1 MKKTNQKI
9 LLSLL
14 IVLILAIV
22 GTLGYFGF
30 ESFQKYN
37 AQRSELKRFDLVNE
51 GNRLA
56 IMIGEERRLSS
67 MFVSGSRNITLSKL
81 KQQRTIVDNELQKF
95 SVNLN
100 KYAEYQN
107 EAKSIETI
115 KNNLKSV
122 RTKIERISQ
131 DYVDIF
137 KSEFQNKILDRLS
150 VIQERVIKGLKR
162 KDIANSLEY
171 SHKLQ
176 KLYNIEELERSF
188 VGFLIGGSKSVKNKD
203 LILWDSLIA
212 DDTLPSLLNL
222 DNAELKHK
230 LVKILDIEKYE
241 NSINRYREL
250 FIGGMFDG
258 NYPITLKQWFS
269 ATDTRLEKITSAE
282 KVIDSSL
289 KGIISNKMESL
300 NKQWIIFASGAAV
313 LFLIDIILMAL
324 FYHVSKE
331 SQILEDALKN
341 IEIDLS
347 PQRKRELLSSVE
359 KRDMA
364 SIYRILAETIKE
376 ANQAKD
382 LFLAN
387 MSHEIRTP
395 LNGIV
400 GFTQLLKSTNLTP
413 DQAEFISVIES
424 SSDNLLAI
432 VNDILDLS
440 KINADKI
447 ELESIPFNAIEKFE
461 DAVESYGA
469 KAAQKNIEFGVFVD
483 PTLPKTLV
491 GDPTKISQVIVNLIS
506 NAIKFTSQHG
516 SVDVIIEMVN
526 ETSID
531 ATVYFAVKDTGIG
544 ITEDQKSKIFEA
556 FSQADAGT
564 SRKYGGTG
572 LGLAISSKLV
582 ELMGGKL
589 DIESKPGEGSTFYF
603 TLTLPKGE
611 DTEKDISD
619 FSDID
624 TGLLFINRQQEM
636 RRCDTNLQKYVEY
649 LGAKFSVVY
658 NDDLFEL
665 GEKPPKI
672 LFIDYMFLD
681 GTDELERYFSLNT
694 SIVLITTGESKQEL
708 ESVRDRLLKII
719 YKPVNFSKTHRAL
732 ESYRTPK
739 KVEQAKKESE
749 KPFEEMKI
757 LVAEDNPINQKL
769 IRTTLEK
776 FGIDVTLASNGQE
789 AFDLRKQNEYDLIF
803 MDIQMPVMN
812 GLEATNEIL
821 HYEEVNHLNHIPI
834 IALTAN
840 ALTGD
845 REKYM
850 EAGMDNYI
858 SKPINITELKNL
870 IASYNKSR
878 SDRKDDQKT
887 VKETPEESKTDAIE
901 DKTEES
907 PSRKTKESA
916 ISEESRVVA
925 NQKPEKEKV
934 SVDEI
939 EKSIE
944 PEKEKVVEKEPTSKR
959 SDIEVVLFNKAK
971 MLSKN
976 FVKVLDKLGVHTI
989 VVSSEEELIEAIDDG
1004 DIDYVLVDYGLLGDE
1019 ECMIIE
1025 SIEEMGIK
1033 PYFLVRNDTK
1043 DELCADVIKI
1053 SDFTTAVKDKIV

>member
-1 MKKTNQKI
+1 MKKNNQKI

-14 IVLILAIV
+14 IVFILAIV

-30 ESFQKYN
+30 KSFQQYN
-37 AQRSELKRFDLVNE
+37 AQKSELKRFDLVNE
-51 GNRLA
+51 SNRLSVLIA
-56 IMIGEERRLSS
+56 QERKLSS
-67 MFVSGSRNITLSKL
+67 MFISGSPDVTLSKL
-81 KQQRTIVDNELQKF
+81 KKHRAIVNQELTKF
-95 SVNLN
+95 SENLS
-100 KYAEYQN
+100 KYTDYKNDVQ
-107 EAKSIETI
+107 SIESI
-115 KNNLKSV
+115 KENLRVV
-122 RTKIERISQ
+122 RTKIETISQ

-137 KSEFQNKILDRLS
+137 LDEFQNKILRSLS
-150 VIQERVIKGLKR
+150 IIQEHIIKGLKR
-162 KDIANSLEY
+162 KDIAHTLEY

-176 KLYNIEELERSF
+176 NLYNIEELERSF
-188 VGFLIGGSKSVKNKD
+188 VGFFIGSSRGLKEID
-203 LILWDSLIA
+203 LKIWDSLMSK
-212 DDTLPSLLNL
+212 DVLPPLSIV
-222 DNAELKHK
+222 DNVEIVHK
-230 LVKILDIEKYE
+230 LNKILDIDKYDT
-241 NSINRYREL
+241 SIDRYREL
-250 FIGGMFDG
+250 FIGGIFSG
-258 NYPITLKQWFS
+258 NYPITLKQWYS
-269 ATDTRLEKITSAE
+269 ATDLRLDKLIDAE
-282 KVIDSSL
+282 NIIYKSL
-289 KGIISNKMESL
+289 KRYISNDLDNL
-300 NKQWIIFASGAAV
+300 NKQWIIFVAGAAI
-313 LFLIDIILMAL
+313 LLLIDLILMAL
-324 FYHVSKE
+324 YYHLSKE
-331 SQILEDALKN
+331 SKILEDALKN

-347 PQRKRELLSSVE
+347 PQRKRELLHAVE
-359 KRDMA
+359 RRDLA
-364 SIYRILAETIKE
+364 TIYRLLAETIKE

-413 DQAEFISVIES
+413 DQAEFVSVIES

-469 KAAQKNIEFGVFVD
+469 KAAQKNIEFSVFVD
-483 PTLPKTLV
+483 PSLPKTLV

-506 NAIKFTSQHG
+506 NAIKFTSQG
-516 SVDVIIEMVN
+516 GNVDVIIEMQQ
-526 ETSID
+526 ESAID

-544 ITEDQKSKIFEA
+544 ITEEQKGKIFEA
-556 FSQADAGT
+556 FAQADAGT

-589 DIESKPGEGSTFYF
+589 DIESTPGEGSTFFF

-611 DTEKDISD
+611 DSEKNLED

-624 TGLLFINRQQEM
+624 TGLLFTSRKQQM
-636 RRCDTNLQKYVEY
+636 RRCDENLKIYVEY
-649 LGAKFSVVY
+649 LGAKFAPIY

-681 GTDELERYFSLNT
+681 GVSELEKYFSLDTN
-694 SIVLITTGESKQEL
+694 IVVITTGEHKQEL

-719 YKPVNFSKTHRAL
+719 YKPVNFSKTYRAL
-732 ESYRTPK
+732 QKFRAPK
-739 KVEQAKKESE
+739 EVVEVKKETE

-789 AFDLRKQNEYDLIF
+789 AFDLRKQNDYDLIF

-812 GLEATNEIL
+812 GLEATSEIL
-821 HYEEVNHLNHIPI
+821 HYEKVNHLNHIPI

-850 EAGMDNYI
+850 QAGMDNYI
-858 SKPINITELKNL
+858 SKPINIPELKKI
-870 IASYNKSR
+870 IAQYNKVKS
-878 SDRKDDQKT
+878 SDKRQD
-887 VKETPEESKTDAIE
+887 VKNS
-901 DKTEES
+901 
-907 PSRKTKESA
+907 TKES
-916 ISEESRVVA
+916 ESSI
-925 NQKPEKEKV
+925 QHTKE
-934 SVDEI
+934 SVDNNIIDAEI
-939 EKSIE
+939 IDKSKSNE
-944 PEKEKVVEKEPTSKR
+944 PKSVESSSDSAKETSTNVEGVVKNR
-959 SDIEVVLFNKAK
+959 AIRRANIGVVLLNKAK
-971 MLSKN
+971 ILSKN
-976 FVKVLDKLGVHTI
+976 LVKVLDKFGI
-989 VVSSEEELIEAIDDG
+989 NAIIASSEDELIEAIEESN
-1004 DIDYVLVDYGLLGDE
+1004 IDYVLVDKGLLGED
-1019 ECMIIE
+1019 ECMILE
-1025 SIEEMGIK
+1025 SIDEMGIK
-1033 PYFLVRNDTK
+1033 PYILVK
-1043 DELCADVIKI
+1043 DVKEGETLCADVIKI
-1053 SDFTTAVKDKIV
+1053 TNFTNEVKNKIV

>member
-1 MKKTNQKI
+1 MRKTNQKI

-14 IVLILAIV
+14 IILILAIV

-30 ESFQKYN
+30 KSFQKYN
-37 AQRSELKRFDLVNE
+37 AQRSELKRFDLVSE
-51 GNRLA
+51 GNRLSVL
-56 IMIGEERRLSS
+56 IGEERRLSS
-67 MFVSGSRNITLSKL
+67 MFVSGSPDVTLSKL
-81 KQQRTIVDNELQKF
+81 KQHRESVDNELQKF

-100 KYAEYQN
+100 KYTEYKN
-107 EAKSIETI
+107 EAKSIESI
-115 KNNLKSV
+115 KNNLKIV
-122 RTKIERISQ
+122 RTKIETISQ
-131 DYVDIF
+131 DYIDIF

-162 KDIANSLEY
+162 KDIANTLEY

-176 KLYNIEELERSF
+176 NLYNIEELERSF
-188 VGFLIGGSKSVKNKD
+188 VGFLIGSSKSAKNND

-212 DDTLPSLLNL
+212 DDILPALSKL

-230 LVKILDIEKYE
+230 LSRIMDSDKFES
-241 NSINRYREL
+241 SINRYREL
-250 FIGGMFDG
+250 FIGGMLDG
-258 NYPITLKQWFS
+258 NYPITLKQWIS
-269 ATDTRLEKITSAE
+269 ATDSRLEKITNAE
-282 KVIDSSL
+282 KVIDNSL
-289 KGIISNKMESL
+289 KGIISGKMESL
-300 NKQWIIFASGAAV
+300 NKQWIIFVSGAAV
-313 LFLIDIILMAL
+313 LLLIDIILMAL

-331 SQILEDALKN
+331 SKILEYALKN

-589 DIESKPGEGSTFYF
+589 DIESKPGEGSTFFF

-611 DTEKDISD
+611 DTEKDIGD

-624 TGLLFINRQQEM
+624 TGLLLIDREHKM
-636 RRCDTNLQKYVEY
+636 RRCDKNLQRYVEY
-649 LGAKFSVVY
+649 LGAKFTTVY

-681 GTDELERYFSLNT
+681 GISDLEKYFSLNT
-694 SIVLITTGESKQEL
+694 SIILITTGESKQEL

-739 KVEQAKKESE
+739 KVEQIKKESE

-789 AFDLRKQNEYDLIF
+789 AFDLRKQNDYDLIF

-845 REKYM
+845 REKYI

-858 SKPINITELKNL
+858 SKPINIAELKNL

-878 SDRKDDQKT
+878 PEREDNKKTAREASDN
-887 VKETPEESKTDAIE
+887 SKTDIG
-901 DKTEES
+901 DKRTSESSAGKSMENVKVEKDQSNTNEQLEAEKSTEPTEE
-907 PSRKTKESA
+907 PVTEKKITENY
-916 ISEESRVVA
+916 EERGRR
-925 NQKPEKEKV
+925 N
-934 SVDEI
+934 
-939 EKSIE
+939 
-944 PEKEKVVEKEPTSKR
+944 
-959 SDIEVVLFNKAK
+959 DIEVVLLNKAK

-976 FVKVLDKLGVHTI
+976 FVKVLDKLGVHTR
-989 VVSSEEELIEAIDDG
+989 VVSSEDELIDAIDDG
-1004 DIDYVLVDYGLLGDE
+1004 NIDYVLVDYGLLGDE
-1019 ECMIIE
+1019 ECMVME
-1025 SIEEMGIK
+1025 TIEEMGIK
-1033 PYFLVRNDTK
+1033 PYLLIRNDVK
-1043 DELCADVIKI
+1043 DDNICADVIKI
-1053 SDFTTAVKDKIV
+1053 SNFTTEVRDKIV